1 MDNGNFYAYP
11 NNKILWYD
19 AWIKNRITKNPGYEI
34 DLNEYTVENRRK
46 IETSADFMYEV
57 IEIRD
62 RNPAK
67 SSDSINQE
75 LK

>member
-1 MDNGNFYAYP
+1 MSYLNHNLPTFTCY
-11 NNKILWYD
+11 
-19 AWIKNRITKNPGYEI
+19 NRITKNPGYEI

-46 IETSADFMYEV
+46 IETSANFMYEV